1 MSTICIFVFPFSVL
15 GIVLDRYLALKY
27 ADWHASKVTPRNTAI
42 MVVFAWSVTTLTCS
56 MFAAFGDTKL
66 LVYFRDIF
74 GRNCHVYNSPT
85 SCQELSKNPMIS
97 DAGSATT

>member
-15 GIVLDRYLALKY
+15 GIVLDRYLALQY

-74 GRNCHVYNSPT
+74 GCNCHVYNSPT